1 MKKTKIE
8 NTTRKAKK
16 PEQLRLR
23 KRTIVVLNDD
33 QVGDV
38 AGAGSNISCDGG
50 DCVGPTRNVTD
61 CWPTCNTCD
70 PTCGY
75 TCEDCPPPTHTCCNC

>member
-1 MKKTKIE
+1 MKKTKPE
-8 NTTRKAKK
+8 DTTRASKK
-16 PEQLRLR
+16 TEQLRLR
-23 KRTIVVLNDD
+23 KRTIVVLSEE

-50 DCVGPTRNVTD
+50 DCVGPTRRVTD

-75 TCEDCPPPTHTCCNC
+75 TCEDCPTQTCCNC